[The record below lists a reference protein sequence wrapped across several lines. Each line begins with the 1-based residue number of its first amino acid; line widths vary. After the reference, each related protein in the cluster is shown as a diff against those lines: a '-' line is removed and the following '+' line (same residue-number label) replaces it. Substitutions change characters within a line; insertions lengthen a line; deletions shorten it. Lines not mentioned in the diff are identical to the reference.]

1 MQASAYRIGVA
12 MPLLVLGVVPYC
24 VSLVIGSPW
33 LLWFGF
39 VFITAATGDILV
51 LWLLR
56 GIDGKTLVEDHPSN
70 AGCYVYA
77 KD

>member
-1 MQASAYRIGVA
+1 MQASAYRIGVV